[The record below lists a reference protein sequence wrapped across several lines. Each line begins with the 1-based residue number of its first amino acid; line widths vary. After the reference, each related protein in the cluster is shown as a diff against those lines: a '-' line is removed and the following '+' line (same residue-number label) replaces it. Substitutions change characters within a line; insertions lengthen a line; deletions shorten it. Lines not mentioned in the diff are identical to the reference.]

1 MDVKFNMDQGRS
13 LFESLKLNFNQPQ
26 KLSSTKLFEGLQ
38 GIDSKKNLIPVDS
51 FEKSSEVA
59 PKKSEVEASE
69 NNKDPKLNISFQ
81 FDLFYEL
88 SQKVEA
94 KMGQKGAE
102 RFYEASST
110 VSETFM
116 GNFSLSIDP
125 VGSFMK
131 STDASLDIDPE
142 VTGEFFDAVEGLAD
156 LSPESLE
163 NFLKESEDFFTE
175 LESVYGQAGGAFD
188 AIQEQMANQAK
199 AFISDVG
206 ATREAA
212 LSAPEEQFELPDTQS
227 IEGAEIGS
235 GISDAEN
242 ASDDSN
248 LISMV
253 MDPSVK
259 ISSADYKDFLKTFL
273 DYTQKFQQ
281 QMMKKFFESS
291 SFGGQI
297 SESKADSTAKQ
308 AALATPFLDTSA

>member
-13 LFESLKLNFNQPQ
+13 LLESLKLKFNQPQ
-26 KLSSTKLFEGLQ
+26 QASVL
-38 GIDSKKNLIPVDS
+38 DSKKPYELENKKGLMPVDT
-51 FEKSSEVA
+51 FEKSPEVTTSEE
-59 PKKSEVEASE
+59 EVDATGNS
-69 NNKDPKLNISFQ
+69 KDPKLNISFQ

-102 RFYEASST
+102 RFYEVSSS

-116 GNFSLSIDP
+116 GNFSLKIDP

-131 STDASLDIDPE
+131 STDASLNIDPE

-163 NFLKESEDFFTE
+163 NFLQESEDFFNK
-175 LESVYGQAGGAFD
+175 LESVYGNAGGTFD

-212 LSAPEEQFELPDTQS
+212 MGGSEEQIELPD
-227 IEGAEIGS
+227 
-235 GISDAEN
+235 
-242 ASDDSN
+242 SDDAVTADASAIATEN
-248 LISMV
+248 GNDSENSDLISMV

-259 ISSADYKDFLKTFL
+259 MKPADYKEFLKTFL

-291 SFGGQI
+291 PFGGKI
-297 SESKADSTAKQ
+297 LDNKSE
-308 AALATPFLDTSA
+308 LATNPTGLSAPFLDTSA